1 MGFRMLTVL
10 LGFNPINKRSVD
22 RNAANLLRALIE
34 LIPGGALITQA
45 LDNHGVINKAAAWVE
60 QKVAT
65 LGNIGSDI
73 VDSLKRFLDSLGWR
87 DIFDLGDV
95 WERGKRILTNPI
107 SRLINFGIT
116 VGTELIRM
124 VKDALLKP
132 LAALAKGTKG
142 YDLLCALLGEDPITS
157 KPVPRNAETL
167 IGGFMKLIGR
177 EDLWKNL
184 KKANAVPRA
193 WAWFQKTWVGLLAFA
208 HSIPGRITATLDAL
222 TPQDILTI
230 AGAFKKV
237 VGTFAGIA
245 GEFISWGLK
254 QVVSLLEILFSG
266 VAPSVMP
273 YLKKAKGA
281 FVTILK
287 NPIGFAGNL
296 VRAGK
301 LGFQMFAGN
310 ILKHLK
316 KALIKWITGPL
327 GKAGV
332 YIPKSFSLMEI
343 IKLVLSVLGLTW
355 QNIRQKLVKIIP
367 DPILTGLEK
376 TAGVLVTLVKDGP
389 VAAWKQIKAELTQ
402 LKDQLISQVTEM
414 VTTKVVQAAVT
425 KLGTM
430 LNPAGAVIQSII
442 SIYNTIT
449 FFIERAGQMASVVG
463 SFINSISAIAA
474 GRVKNAATRVE
485 QTMAKTLNVVLAFL
499 ANFAGLDN
507 IPRKI
512 VAIIQK
518 IRKPIDKGM
527 DKILAWLVKTL
538 KNLVKKGKA
547 AIVSWWK
554 KKAKFQAGGE
564 THSVF
569 VETNTGP
576 LMVATDKKPVAKWL
590 EEQHSAGTAVSK
602 LKPVETALINAE
614 DERNKASKA
623 AKDANEVAQANYEK
637 SITALG
643 KALADSGAFGD
654 TVLPPTVVSESTT
667 TTIQARNPKT
677 EKIESST
684 TGSKMVAK
692 PLTMLPAKQAEYKG
706 SRPDGK
712 SMWWKDIRKHR
723 PGVYVQGHLLNDNIH
738 GPGIAK
744 NLAPITGK
752 FNNPTMLNAIEKN
765 VKKTVSSKKVVE
777 YDVQVSYKSESQSSH
792 PNASVA
798 ELHLPTTWK
807 MTAWELD
814 TKDNNADK
822 SKPESWTKRV
832 RNIASFHETDPNTN
846 IDASAGD
853 TRPDINAG
861 TSRLKDAGL
870 NNDIA
875 VYLPKVRIDNGR
887 NYNFKNFDDLKIK
900 VQEYAKR
907 WRKERD
913 DSGKS
918 YSEDQIGGTSWV
930 NSAIKAVE
938 SLIDKKIREPG
949 ET

>member
-1 MGFRMLTVL
+1 VRGF
-10 LGFNPINKRSVD
+10 VD

-73 VDSLKRFLDSLGWR
+73 VASLKRFLDSLGWR

-95 WERGKRILTNPI
+95 WERGKRIFTKPI
-107 SRLINFGIT
+107 SRLINFGIS
-116 VGTELIRM
+116 VGSELLTM
-124 VKDALLKP
+124 VKDAILKP

-208 HSIPGRITATLDAL
+208 RSIPGRITATLDAL
-222 TPQDILTI
+222 NAQDILTI

-245 GEFISWGLK
+245 GEFISWGGK
-254 QVVSLLEILFSG
+254 QVISLLEILFSV

-316 KALIKWITGPL
+316 NALIKWITGPL

-332 YIPKSFSLMEI
+332 YIPKSFSLVEI

-389 VAAWKQIKAELTQ
+389 VAAWEQIKSELSE

-425 KLGTM
+425 KLGSM

-442 SIYNTIT
+442 SIYKTIS
-449 FFIERAGQMASVVG
+449 FFIERAGQIASVVG

-507 IPRKI
+507 IPKKI
-512 VAIIQK
+512 VGIIQK

-527 DKILAWLVKTL
+527 DKIVGWLGKML
-538 KNLVKKGKA
+538 KNIASRVLGGDPNAPSSERVTNGLREAVPLVNRYAGKPVGAVILRPLLKPIKLRHQLTRLDVIPKGTRWAVVAAASPEKQKSTDAKVKNDPESPEVRVGDIKVQPTVKYNTSSLTIGKGSSTVGIGMEAEYLAPNHLQGSSPGAGEQADIFQHLPTKGKIPKGA
-547 AIVSWWK
+547 SRK
-554 KKAKFQAGGE
+554 GG
-564 THSVF
+564 
-569 VETNTGP
+569 
-576 LMVATDKKPVAKWL
+576 
-590 EEQHSAGTAVSK
+590 AVYIK
-602 LKPVETALINAE
+602 
-614 DERNKASKA
+614 
-623 AKDANEVAQANYEK
+623 
-637 SITALG
+637 
-643 KALADSGAFGD
+643 
-654 TVLPPTVVSESTT
+654 
-667 TTIQARNPKT
+667 
-677 EKIESST
+677 
-684 TGSKMVAK
+684 
-692 PLTMLPAKQAEYKG
+692 
-706 SRPDGK
+706 
-712 SMWWKDIRKHR
+712 
-723 PGVYVQGHLLNDNIH
+723 GHLLNDNLG
-738 GPGIAK
+738 GPGIEKNLFPITQQANSDHHNKIEKDAK
-744 NLAPITGK
+744 NIINKEGLLAFYRVVVSPGTPERISGFEHESNHMFKVDSTFTCILDTYKKTGEK
-752 FNNPTMLNAIEKN
+752 TLVRKNSPKSVTIVSTYTGAAARGKSGKVEGALDMNDSAKMADFNKDDVKWAPSHYRNGKNLYVLDSEVYDAFNNANKQERVAIVRAVSGVGLATASTLEKASKSN
-765 VKKTVSSKKVVE
+765 KGADISTKLSTSEKGNLTRINNKKGAIVE
-777 YDVQVSYKSESQSSH
+777 
-792 PNASVA
+792 
-798 ELHLPTTWK
+798 LPI
-807 MTAWELD
+807 
-814 TKDNNADK
+814 
-822 SKPESWTKRV
+822 R
-832 RNIASFHETDPNTN
+832 SF
-846 IDASAGD
+846 
-853 TRPDINAG
+853 
-861 TSRLKDAGL
+861 
-870 NNDIA
+870 
-875 VYLPKVRIDNGR
+875 
-887 NYNFKNFDDLKIK
+887 
-900 VQEYAKR
+900 
-907 WRKERD
+907 
-913 DSGKS
+913 
-918 YSEDQIGGTSWV
+918 
-930 NSAIKAVE
+930 
-938 SLIDKKIREPG
+938 
-949 ET
+949 

>member
-1 MGFRMLTVL
+1 TLHRMPLLAHELTHTIQQGHSVQRSPQVTTTATTPLLQRLFGISLNPLDSLRNFFAKRAYLIPGFRLLTIIM
-10 LGFNPINKRSVD
+10 GFNPINNQSVD
-22 RNAANLLRALIE
+22 RNAANILRAMIE
-34 LIPGGALITQA
+34 LIPGGNLITQA
-45 LDNHGVINKAAAWVE
+45 LDNHGVFTKAGEWVE
-60 QKVAT
+60 QQLAT
-65 LGNIGSDI
+65 LGDIGSGI
-73 VDSLKRFLDSLGWR
+73 VDALKEFIRPGNLLGFGSL
-87 DIFDLGDV
+87 
-95 WERGKRILTNPI
+95 WERAKSIFTTPIRRIK
-107 SRLINFGIT
+107 SFAVGIAR
-116 VGTELIRM
+116 GIMQL

-237 VGTFAGIA
+237 VGTFAGIV

-254 QVVSLLEILFSG
+254 QVVSLLEILFSV

-316 KALIKWITGPL
+316 TALIKWITGPL

-376 TAGVLVTLVKDGP
+376 TAGILVTLVKDGP
-389 VAAWKQIKAELTQ
+389 VAAWEQIKNELAE

-507 IPRKI
+507 IPKKI

-527 DKILAWLVKTL
+527 DKIVGWLGNMLKKGANLLKKKGLAAIQWWKAKKTIPSTNREKHHIYLDGNKNAPKLMVASSPMDAEKAIEIMKQNKASNDQINQAEQYKTTIDDAVKQLIVKNKALGINTTPGNKAVQHKVIKEQNKIMRKAMREL
-538 KNLVKKGKA
+538 AELFGKTVFGQVKYDDLQDTIIKPDSGPGKADKIEAAPLTAKRKMGSRPTAYPVGWKAIVEEGLTNKAPYYVRLHLINENFGGKGNYTKNLV
-547 AIVSWWK
+547 
-554 KKAKFQAGGE
+554 
-564 THSVF
+564 
-569 VETNTGP
+569 P
-576 LMVATDKKPVAKWL
+576 
-590 EEQHSAGTAVSK
+590 
-602 LKPVETALINAE
+602 
-614 DERNKASKA
+614 
-623 AKDANEVAQANYEK
+623 
-637 SITALG
+637 
-643 KALADSGAFGD
+643 
-654 TVLPPTVVSESTT
+654 
-667 TTIQARNPKT
+667 
-677 EKIESST
+677 
-684 TGSKMVAK
+684 GSKQNNSDHLHTIENQLKKLIGNK
-692 PLTMLPAKQAEYKG
+692 PNEKDKLAQVWYKAEVNYRDDSEKVWED
-706 SRPDGK
+706 SR
-712 SMWWKDIRKHR
+712 H
-723 PGVYVQGHLLNDNIH
+723 
-738 GPGIAK
+738 
-744 NLAPITGK
+744 
-752 FNNPTMLNAIEKN
+752 KN
-765 VKKTVSSKKVVE
+765 VKASYFAKSINFTWGRYKHENKEWKKDGTVIG
-777 YDVQVSYKSESQSSH
+777 
-792 PNASVA
+792 N
-798 ELHLPTTWK
+798 
-807 MTAWELD
+807 
-814 TKDNNADK
+814 
-822 SKPESWTKRV
+822 
-832 RNIASFHETDPNTN
+832 F
-846 IDASAGD
+846 
-853 TRPDINAG
+853 
-861 TSRLKDAGL
+861 RLGP
-870 NNDIA
+870 IP
-875 VYLPKVRIDNGR
+875 LPKLDN
-887 NYNFKNFDDLKIK
+887 
-900 VQEYAKR
+900 
-907 WRKERD
+907 
-913 DSGKS
+913 
-918 YSEDQIGGTSWV
+918 
-930 NSAIKAVE
+930 
-938 SLIDKKIREPG
+938 DK
-949 ET
+949 